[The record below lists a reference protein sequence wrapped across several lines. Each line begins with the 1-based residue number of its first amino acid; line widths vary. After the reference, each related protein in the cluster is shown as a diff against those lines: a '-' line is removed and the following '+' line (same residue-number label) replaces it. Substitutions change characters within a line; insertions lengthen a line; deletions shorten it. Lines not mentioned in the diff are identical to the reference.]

1 MAILSILHYPD
12 PRLHTVAK
20 TVETFDVALEKLSQD
35 MLETMYEARGIGLAA
50 TQVNVHYRVVVM
62 DLSEEKNAP
71 QVFINPEIIERRGEC
86 VVGEEGCL
94 SVPGIY
100 ESVER
105 YEEVTVRAQNL
116 AGEFFEM
123 DASGLAA
130 VCLQHELDHLAGKV
144 FVQYLSRLKQNRIQS
159 KLKKQAREAAKEH

>member
-20 TVETFDVALEKLSQD
+20 TVETFDGALEKLSQD

>member
-71 QVFINPEIIERRGEC
+71 QIFINPEIIERRGEC

>member
-20 TVETFDVALEKLSQD
+20 TVEHFDADLAKLSQD

-50 TQVNVHYRVVVM
+50 TQVNVHRRVVVM

-71 QVFINPEIIERRGEC
+71 QIFINPEIIERRGEC
-86 VVGEEGCL
+86 VAGEEGCL

-105 YEEVTVRAQNL
+105 YEEVTVRAQDLN
-116 AGEFFEM
+116 GEFFELS
-123 DASGLAA
+123 ASGLAA

-144 FVQYLSRLKQNRIQS
+144 FVQYLSRLKQNRIQT
-159 KLKKQAREAAKEH
+159 KLKKQAREAEKA